1 MRLKDSNKNAISLL
15 HRVIHIAI
23 FIHVH
28 ERKAQKEC
36 FARIIHTPPA
46 PPAFC
51 FLMWEE
57 QKLKAHHCHLF
68 NAGNSGL
75 QPAGPHHAFRFRGF
89 CCAEDHDASMHQP

>member
-15 HRVIHIAI
+15 HWVIHIAV

-28 ERKAQKEC
+28 ERNAQKEC
-36 FARIIHTPPA
+36 FSLIIHPPA
-46 PPAFC
+46 R

-57 QKLKAHHCHLF
+57 QELKAHHCLLF

-75 QPAGPHHAFRFRGF
+75 QPAGPHHAFRFRDFF
-89 CCAEDHDASMHQP
+89 CTEDHDASMHQP